1 MEVVSVL
8 LACLPSAVVGFGV
21 WLIQRSINKSDKKR
35 TTEEQARQ
43 EEAEKREELRKK
55 QEAFLVESVD
65 ATFKLA
71 KATAG
76 AVQRIPDAHCNGD
89 MHAALDYANSVTRK
103 HRQFLEQQGI
113 AQIYD

>member
-1 MEVVSVL
+1 MEILNVL
-8 LACLPSAVVGFGV
+8 LTCLPSAVVGFGI

-35 TTEEQARQ
+35 TAEEQARH
-43 EEAEKREELRKK
+43 EETEKIEELRKK

-89 MHAALDYANSVTRK
+89 MHAALDYANNVTRK

-113 AQIYD
+113 EQLYD